1 MEIIKKKLDTTKKI
15 YQHIKIYYEKLYPII
30 EEKFKNEIK
39 VIEEKLNNENLY
51 NLIELNIK
59 KIENED
65 LINSNISNISIHL
78 NKLLNKNELYDDIFG
93 LYKSMEIYYN
103 NLKFLIQLF
112 NEPKFNTSYMSDIS
126 MSETYRLETNDDFE
140 IIKNMY
146 KNYLKHNKEN
156 DKKINLFLSK
166 IIIIIFKVK
175 NNILF
180 SSYENMKHENEDDN
194 SNDSNS
200 NDSNSNDNNSND
212 NDNKTKKLKIKKTK
226 EIIKVISDQD
236 TKHKENYFQLDEN
249 LKKSILEIRQYFIKD
264 TNIID
269 LYVTIIRLIINELYK
284 TIFLN
289 KNFDIKYSCK
299 KSINKIYDYIE
310 KDKLIIFENKNIDEI
325 NEDEKKTDNK
335 KEKKKKS
342 QINNPFMNT
351 FAFIPITNLYL
362 LTDLIKLMFK
372 LDKLAS
378 KIDLETFSKLH
389 SCCFIVIN
397 KIVPNPI
404 EYNIKKLTNQSLL
417 EPITYGITNKFLE
430 KTKTINPLQNDK
442 WNFSYEIYPNSILQE
457 NIEELN
463 ILKFYVIETLD
474 GKNYRCLSKNI
485 INNSNEKII
494 YNTNYIDVLN
504 LLNHIKKINIQNNI
518 LQPTMINY
526 YQNIHIQKSIP
537 HMFLRK
543 KLSLEPMER
552 ESKIDSGLIRNVLFI
567 NICKVFDELNYKIK
581 NNDDFNNIIH
591 NEKINDEFVKSIIDM
606 YKTHI
611 KIQTDKFPFS
621 EIFIT
626 YLAELKKIASMFIR
640 ELHDNYNREPITDFK
655 NSYLI
660 REKFENILKKSLEYI
675 ITNKSNIYQM
685 ISYKNLLLNF

>member
-1 MEIIKKKLDTTKKI
+1 
-15 YQHIKIYYEKLYPII
+15 
-30 EEKFKNEIK
+30 
-39 VIEEKLNNENLY
+39 
-51 NLIELNIK
+51 
-59 KIENED
+59 
-65 LINSNISNISIHL
+65 
-78 NKLLNKNELYDDIFG
+78 
-93 LYKSMEIYYN
+93 
-103 NLKFLIQLF
+103 
-112 NEPKFNTSYMSDIS
+112 
-126 MSETYRLETNDDFE
+126 
-140 IIKNMY
+140 
-146 KNYLKHNKEN
+146 
-156 DKKINLFLSK
+156 
-166 IIIIIFKVK
+166 
-175 NNILF
+175 
-180 SSYENMKHENEDDN
+180 
-194 SNDSNS
+194 
-200 NDSNSNDNNSND
+200 
-212 NDNKTKKLKIKKTK
+212 
-226 EIIKVISDQD
+226 
-236 TKHKENYFQLDEN
+236 
-249 LKKSILEIRQYFIKD
+249 
-264 TNIID
+264 
-269 LYVTIIRLIINELYK
+269 
-284 TIFLN
+284 
-289 KNFDIKYSCK
+289 
-299 KSINKIYDYIE
+299 
-310 KDKLIIFENKNIDEI
+310 
-325 NEDEKKTDNK
+325 
-335 KEKKKKS
+335 
-342 QINNPFMNT
+342 MNT